1 MQESRGEI
9 PIRGVR
15 MIALYVFSLILGGGF
30 LAMSVLGDL
39 LGGHGDVDVGGDL
52 GGFDG
57 HLELDAGGLDL
68 DTGGMDLDAGGLDL
82 DAGGFDMDA
91 GGLEVDAGHLD
102 IDSAHAELDADA
114 SHVAAK
120 IFSIRTLF
128 YSLFGFGSVGTILT
142 YLWSG
147 NPLFTG
153 VFAVLSGVASGAIIN
168 SAFSYVRRS
177 ESGLLQSES
186 TYAGLPGRVVLPI
199 RAEAAGRV
207 VVERG
212 GRRVEL
218 RALPHPS
225 GLGDPS
231 SWKNVFVV
239 EMEKGVARVAPIDED
254 MLLGS

>member
-1 MQESRGEI
+1 MI
-9 PIRGVR
+9 P
-15 MIALYVFSLILGGGF
+15 LYVFSLILGGGF

-39 LGGHGDVDVGGDL
+39 LGGHGDVDVGGDI

-57 HLELDAGGLDL
+57 DLELDAGGLDL
-68 DTGGMDLDAGGLDL
+68 DAGGLDLDAGGLDL

-91 GGLEVDAGHLD
+91 GGLDLDAGHLD
-102 IDSAHAELDADA
+102 VDAAHAELDADA
-114 SHVAAK
+114 GHLASK

-147 NPLFTG
+147 NPVFTAI
-153 VFAVLSGVASGAIIN
+153 FAVISGLASGAVIN
-168 SAFSYVRRS
+168 SAFGYVRRS

-186 TYAGLPGRVVLPI
+186 TYTGVSGKVTLPI
-199 RAEAAGRV
+199 RAEIPGKV

-218 RALPHPS
+218 RALPHSS
-225 GLGDPS
+225 GKGDPAT
-231 SWKNVFVV
+231 WTRVLVV
-239 EMEKGVARVAPIDED
+239 DMEKGIARVAPVDED
-254 MLLGS
+254 MLLGP